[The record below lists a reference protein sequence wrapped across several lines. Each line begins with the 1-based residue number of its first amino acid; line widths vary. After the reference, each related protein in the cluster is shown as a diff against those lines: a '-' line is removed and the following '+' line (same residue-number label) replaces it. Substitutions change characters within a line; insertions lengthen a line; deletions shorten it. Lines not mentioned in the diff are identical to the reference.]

1 MELMSQEKNCS
12 SGPQLT
18 VEQLKRIEQ
27 KRHEAMRRLAA
38 RNDPMPIGESWSIHI
53 GTEFGK
59 PYFTELMSF
68 VTEERK
74 HFTVYPSKEQVF
86 FWTHVCAFEA
96 VKVVILGQDPYPRQG
111 QAHGLCFSVLRP
123 SPPPPS
129 LENIFTE
136 LAIDIKDFQHP
147 GHGDLTGWAKQGVL
161 LLNSVLTVRSREPTS
176 HQGWGWEEFTDAVV
190 RSLSRNLKGLVFL
203 LWGSYAQR
211 KGKLIN
217 RSQHHVLETSH
228 PSPYSA
234 HMGFFGCR
242 HFSKTNIL
250 LMAAGKTPIDW
261 NAL

>member
-1 MELMSQEKNCS
+1 MELMSQEEKNHS
-12 SGPQLT
+12 RGPPLT
-18 VEQLKRIEQ
+18 VEQLKQIEQ
-27 KRHEAMRRLAA
+27 KRHEALRRLAA
-38 RNDPMPIGESWSIHI
+38 RNDPMPIGKSWHNHI
-53 GTEFGK
+53 GTEFAK
-59 PYFTELMSF
+59 PYFTKLMSF
-68 VTEERK
+68 LTEERK
-74 HFTVYPSKEQVF
+74 HFTVYPSKDQVF
-86 FWTHVCAFEA
+86 FWTN
-96 VKVVILGQDPYPRQG
+96 VKVVILGQDPYPRQS

-161 LLNSVLTVRSREPTS
+161 LLNSVLTVRSREPAS
-176 HQGWGWEEFTDAVV
+176 HQGQGWEEFTDAVV
-190 RSLSRNLKGLVFL
+190 QSLSRNLKSLVFL

-211 KGKLIN
+211 KGKFID
-217 RSQHHVLETSH
+217 RSEHHVLETSH

-250 LMAAGKTPIDW
+250 LKASGKTPIDW

>member
-1 MELMSQEKNCS
+1 MSQAKEKIHR
-12 SGPQLT
+12 SGPPLT
-18 VEQLKRIEQ
+18 VEQLKQIEQ
-27 KRHEAMRRLAA
+27 KRHEALRRLAA
-38 RNDPMPIGESWSIHI
+38 RNDPMPIGESWHNHI
-53 GTEFGK
+53 RTEFTK
-59 PYFTELMSF
+59 PYFT
-68 VTEERK
+68 K
-74 HFTVYPSKEQVF
+74 
-86 FWTHVCAFEA
+86 
-96 VKVVILGQDPYPRQG
+96 VKVVILGQDPYPRQS

-161 LLNSVLTVRSREPTS
+161 LLNSVLTVRSREPAS
-176 HQGWGWEEFTDAVV
+176 HQGQGWEEFTDAVV
-190 RSLSRNLKGLVFL
+190 QSLSRNLKGLVFL

-211 KGKLIN
+211 KGKFIN
-217 RSQHHVLETSH
+217 WSDHHVLETSH

-250 LMAAGKTPIDW
+250 LRASGKTPIDW

>member
-1 MELMSQEKNCS
+1 MSQAKEKIRRS
-12 SGPQLT
+12 ALPLT
-18 VEQLKRIEQ
+18 VEQLKQIEQ
-27 KRHEAMRRLAA
+27 KRHEALRRLAA
-38 RNDPMPIGESWSIHI
+38 RNDPMPIGESWHNHI
-53 GTEFGK
+53 WTEFTK
-59 PYFTELMSF
+59 PYFT
-68 VTEERK
+68 K
-74 HFTVYPSKEQVF
+74 
-86 FWTHVCAFEA
+86 
-96 VKVVILGQDPYPRQG
+96 VKVVILGQDPYPRQS
-111 QAHGLCFSVLRP
+111 QAHGLCFSVPRP

-161 LLNSVLTVRSREPTS
+161 LLNSVLTVRSREPAS
-176 HQGWGWEEFTDAVV
+176 HQGQGWEEFTDAVV
-190 RSLSRNLKGLVFL
+190 QSLSRNLKGLVFL

-211 KGKLIN
+211 KGKFIN
-217 RSQHHVLETSH
+217 WSEHHVLETSH

-250 LMAAGKTPIDW
+250 LRASGKTPIDW

>member
-1 MELMSQEKNCS
+1 MSQAKEKIHR
-12 SGPQLT
+12 SGPPLT
-18 VEQLKRIEQ
+18 VEQLKQIEQ
-27 KRHEAMRRLAA
+27 KRHEALRRLAA
-38 RNDPMPIGESWSIHI
+38 RNDPMPIGESWHNHI
-53 GTEFGK
+53 RTEFTK
-59 PYFTELMSF
+59 PYFTKLMSF
-68 VTEERK
+68 VADERK
-74 HFTVYPSKEQVF
+74 HFTVYPSKENVF
-86 FWTHVCAFEA
+86 FWTNVCAFEA
-96 VKVVILGQDPYPRQG
+96 VKVVILGQDPYPRQS

-161 LLNSVLTVRSREPTS
+161 LLNSVLTVRSREPAS
-176 HQGWGWEEFTDAVV
+176 HQGQGWEEFTDAVV
-190 RSLSRNLKGLVFL
+190 QSLSRNLKGLVFL

-211 KGKLIN
+211 KGKFIN
-217 RSQHHVLETSH
+217 WSDHHVLETSH

-250 LMAAGKTPIDW
+250 LRASGKTPIDW